1 MKVNFTKMHGCGN
14 DYIYLDCINENIKI
28 SNPGEIAKKLSN
40 RHFGI
45 GSDGIVLILSSNK
58 ADYKMRMFNSDGSEG
73 NMCGNAV
80 RCIAKYIYE
89 KNHTLNDTISVET
102 LSGIKYLKLKIK
114 DDKVIEVE
122 VDMGKAILETKLI
135 PVLTDKHKFINE
147 FMFVDKKHYNVTCVS
162 MGNPHCVI
170 VMDNISELNINDIGP
185 KFENHKLFPDRI
197 NTEFVKVCS
206 KNKLAMR
213 VWERGSGETLACG
226 TGACASVV
234 ACVING
240 LCEYDKKITVALKG
254 GKLKIIYSK
263 DGTVTMIGPAEFV
276 FSGEVI
282 I

>member
-14 DYIYLDCINENIKI
+14 DYIYFDCINDNIRI
-28 SNPGEIAKKLSN
+28 DNINELAIKLTD

-73 NMCGNAV
+73 NMCGNAL

-89 KNHTLNDTISVET
+89 KKHILNDMISIET

-114 DDKVIEVE
+114 DNKVIDVE
-122 VDMGKAILETKLI
+122 VNMGKAILDTSLI
-135 PVLTDKHKFINE
+135 PVITDKPKFINE
-147 FMFVDKKHYNVTCVS
+147 LLYIDKKYFNVTCLS
-162 MGNPHCVI
+162 IGNPHCVI
-170 VMDNISELNINDIGP
+170 FMDNVNELKIDEIGP
-185 KFENHKLFPDRI
+185 KIEKYKLFPNRI

-206 KNKLAMR
+206 KNRLIMR

-234 ACVING
+234 ASVLNG
-240 LCEYDKKITVALKG
+240 LCEYEKEITVVLKG
-254 GKLKIIYSK
+254 GKLKIKYSK
-263 DGTVTMIGPAEFV
+263 DGTITMRGPAEFV
-276 FSGEVI
+276 FSGEVEI
-282 I
+282 